1 MILIASI
8 LWILAESVNRTKD
21 SLQSGSQ
28 IIQGTGLSATFG
40 EEEAQKI
47 HQENLGKISSMTP
60 EEILEERHK
69 LLQTIGM
76 INVSCNLF

>member
-1 MILIASI
+1 MILFAFI
-8 LWILAESVNRTKD
+8 WILGESVNRTKD

-47 HQENLGKISSMTP
+47 HQENLNKISSMSP
-60 EEILEERHK
+60 EEILEERNK
-69 LLQTIGM
+69 LLQMIGM
-76 INVSCNLF
+76 IKVSCNLF